1 MKHYDLPLNHGQN
14 INLILEKMPEETDF
28 KTVAQIFS
36 QLGDG
41 TRLKILWLLCHST
54 ECVSNIGAAI
64 GMSTAAVSHH
74 LQVLKKQGLIISHRE
89 GKEIHYTLADTKT
102 ANLLHKAI
110 DDLFEIN
117 CPAPKHK
124 KDA

>member
-1 MKHYDLPLNHGQN
+1 MAFVPL
-14 INLILEKMPEETDF
+14 
-28 KTVAQIFS
+28 
-36 QLGDG
+36 DG
-41 TRLKILWLLCHST
+41 MCFQYWSGNRHEHSGRITPFAGT
-54 ECVSNIGAAI
+54 E
-64 GMSTAAVSHH
+64 
-74 LQVLKKQGLIISHRE
+74 KQGLIISHRE

-124 KDA
+124 